1 MKVELIQV
9 SEINGIIEGMK
20 TSRRKS
26 KIENIP
32 EKVFNWGHW
41 SVLEHSIMTVRIS
54 DISRVCTHQL
64 VRHRI
69 GNSYTQESQRYFDPL
84 TDQDWFII
92 PPRIEMNQELLKLY
106 ITARQ
111 KEAEEYKAYREQG
124 IPKEDARFCLPNAC
138 KTVITWS
145 FNLSSVIWFLEM
157 RMSKKAQWEIRLLA
171 EKIYELIM
179 TIPEWAEFLK
189 NWKLGTRR

>member
-111 KEAEEYKAYREQG
+111 KEAEEYKVYREQG